1 MFGAFGELREVHII
15 RGPDGGPKG
24 CAFVKFVDK
33 YAAMAAI
40 QHLNN
45 MIPQVGGNCAF
56 CVLVNCRHHSQFFV
70 CMVWFPQK
78 FSLSF

>member
-40 QHLNN
+40 QHLHN
-45 MIPQVGGNCAF
+45 MIPQVSNVESVVKDSVHNG
-56 CVLVNCRHHSQFFV
+56 QFD
-70 CMVWFPQK
+70 CSINLINSPKQ
-78 FSLSF
+78 L